1 MIAYDVTD
9 AESFENVKQWLHEID
24 KYAGENVNK
33 MLIGNKCDLMSKRV
47 ISYEQGKVS
56 FIALHCTALRSSNNN
71 NFNA

>member
-56 FIALHCTALRSSNNN
+56 FIALHCIA
-71 NFNA
+71 